1 VSPGLELLVQ
11 FVGTVSNPFVIGA
24 SLAMPFFWPRP
35 LAVRFGAVATAAT
48 FGAMDAIIGSAVLW
62 GLAIVAVSVA
72 GGLVVAQ
79 VALLVL
85 LPLAAVMI
93 SLARGAVQRFKQ
105 RR

>member
-24 SLAMPFFWPRP
+24 SLAMPCFWPRP
-35 LAVRFGAVATAAT
+35 LAVRFGAVATAGA
-48 FGAMDAIIGSAVLW
+48 FGVMDALIGSAALW

-79 VALLVL
+79 AALLVL
-85 LPLAAVMI
+85 LPLAAAALGAARSMI
-93 SLARGAVQRFKQ
+93 QRYKG
-105 RR
+105 R